1 MIGFTKRWNWPG
13 GCGSIRG
20 VITVKTFEE
29 RMTFMSRVTELLV
42 NGKSRRVDADGERS
56 LLSVM
61 CDDLELTGNKFFAR
75 AAAADCNRHRRW

>member
-1 MIGFTKRWNWPG
+1 
-13 GCGSIRG
+13 
-20 VITVKTFEE
+20 
-29 RMTFMSRVTELLV
+29 MSRVTELLV

-75 AAAADCNRHRRW
+75 AAAADCNRHGRW